1 VVDEQSQSIAHA
13 DWLDPEPASTKGD
26 ESFPNLGRPKNV
38 LVSRLLS
45 PLPPAQNLYILIDLL
60 SIFFL

>member
-1 VVDEQSQSIAHA
+1 VLDEQSQSIAHA

-45 PLPPAQNLYILIDLL
+45 PLPPALESVYLDR
-60 SIFFL
+60 SVVDFFL